1 MELSLRIDND
11 PAGTE
16 ATTLYRWLARDR
28 QLTRHARLSPAAGGP
43 VDGEMS
49 GGSLETINVVL
60 SNSIALAS
68 LITSIVAFRKA
79 QKQQRAGSG
88 DPIIVLLERPGRS
101 IAIDDDSTAEGVV
114 ELLDAADPAPAAG
127 VTSDGNAR

>member
-1 MELSLRIDND
+1 MELWLRIDND
-11 PAGTE
+11 PAGTA

-28 QLTRHARLSPAAGGP
+28 QLARNVRLSPATGEPA
-43 VDGEMS
+43 DGEMT

-79 QKQQRAGSG
+79 QKQQRDSSG
-88 DPIIVLLERPGRS
+88 NPIVVLLERPGRS
-101 IAIDDDSTAEGVV
+101 VAIDDDSTAEDVG
-114 ELLDAADPAPAAG
+114 ELLDAADPAAAG
-127 VTSDGNAR
+127 VASDGDAR

>member
-1 MELSLRIDND
+1 MELWLRIDND

-28 QLTRHARLSPAAGGP
+28 QLARHARLSPAAGAP
-43 VDGEMS
+43 TDGEMS
-49 GGSLETINVVL
+49 GGSLEMVNVVL

-79 QKQQRAGSG
+79 QKQQRGSSG

-101 IAIDDDSTAEGVV
+101 IAIDDDSTAESVI
-114 ELLDAADPAPAAG
+114 ELLDAADPAAAG

>member
-1 MELSLRIDND
+1 MKLWLRIDND

-28 QLTRHARLSPAAGGP
+28 QLARHARLSPAAGTP
-43 VDGEMS
+43 IDGEMS
-49 GGSLETINVVL
+49 GGSLETINVIL

-79 QKQQRAGSG
+79 QKQQRGGSG
-88 DPIIVLLERPGRS
+88 DPIVVLLGRSGRS

-114 ELLDAADPAPAAG
+114 ELLEAADPAAAG